1 MFESISM
8 SVVAVFAGACLT
20 FLIAILLPEPVVTK
34 GAQGGLYAGL
44 GNEDEDFARADQA
57 RTRRFRALQTWR
69 AASGRPS
76 QSRAEAAPR
85 PFNRRRVRSAC
96 PVRAH

>member
-8 SVVAVFAGACLT
+8 SVVAVFAGSCLT
-20 FLIAILLPEPVVTK
+20 FLIAILLPEPVVAK

-44 GNEDEDFARADQA
+44 GDEDEGFVRADQA
-57 RTRRFRALQTWR
+57 RTRRFRALKTWR
-69 AASGRPS
+69 AGERRSTGM
-76 QSRAEAAPR
+76 AEAAPR
-85 PFNRRRVRSAC
+85 PVNRRRARSVC

>member
-20 FLIAILLPEPVVTK
+20 FLIAILLPEPVVAK
-34 GAQGGLYAGL
+34 GAEGGLYAGL
-44 GNEDEDFARADQA
+44 GNEDESFARADRA
-57 RTRRFRALQTWR
+57 RIRRFRALKTWR
-69 AASGRPS
+69 AGERRSPGMT
-76 QSRAEAAPR
+76 QAAPR
-85 PFNRRRVRSAC
+85 LVNRRRARSVC

>member
-8 SVVAVFAGACLT
+8 SVVAVFAGSCLT
-20 FLIAILLPEPVVTK
+20 FLIAILLPEPVVAK

-44 GNEDEDFARADQA
+44 GNEDESFAYTDQA
-57 RTRRFRALQTWR
+57 RTRRFRALKTWR
-69 AASGRPS
+69 AGGRPA
-76 QSRAEAAPR
+76 QSLPEAAPR
-85 PFNRRRVRSAC
+85 PFNRRRAGSAC

>member
-8 SVVAVFAGACLT
+8 SVVAVCAGACLT

-44 GNEDEDFARADQA
+44 GNEDEDFAHADQA

-85 PFNRRRVRSAC
+85 PVNRRRVRSAC